1 MLLNSWHE
9 EDNFIGRDFILNDF
23 LRFFLLFG
31 PTGHV
36 SIDAREP
43 LTTRARR
50 GSSEYRLGIGEDLRT
65 QVFEALRLTIDGFL
79 HHEANGLTTDALDH
93 CRQEGFVF
101 LYRLL
106 FVLYAEDRG
115 LLPFRSNR
123 VYTENRSL
131 GRLRD
136 DVGSRLNRVLLRN
149 GEDYSHGSTSLWQD
163 LRTLFDLVDGGGGRY
178 DVTAYNGGLFDER
191 QHPFLAENAISDWY
205 VARIVDQLSRAEDPL
220 HPGQGAFRVDYR
232 DLRIQH
238 LGSIYEGLLEVRPRV
253 SQVAVE
259 NPLTGAAIE
268 PGHVYLESSKEHRTG
283 RERQRQDRRTTGSF
297 YTPDHIVDCIVERT
311 LGAQC
316 ENINDK
322 LLLEKDGLQA
332 IRTESG
338 DDPALDAELLS
349 LESDFDNRV
358 LRLRVV
364 DPAMGSGHFLLS
376 ACKYLAEEIA
386 TNPYTGHPDVDSL
399 GDESTLLYWKR
410 RVVEHCLYGVDQNP
424 LAVELAKLAL
434 WLETAARN
442 QSLTF
447 LDHHLRVGNSL
458 VGTSVD
464 ELRSLPGAPLIR
476 DTVHEDVRSELPSFL
491 EPLQEI
497 AEIPSDNPRQ
507 VKRKEYLLR
516 VAKNR
521 VKPFLSLA
529 HIWCSS
535 FYLDN
540 APTDEQ
546 YSEVVSVLRRPGVL
560 ARLIPRREWL
570 AAALECAEHEENQF
584 FHWEFEFPEVYFSQ
598 AGRRGDPGFD
608 AVIGNPPYDVLSEL
622 ETGRDLQ
629 AFKAFIKGH
638 EAYTPTE
645 RGKNNLYKLFICRAI
660 ELLAPE
666 GSVGFI
672 VPMPLMGD
680 DQAAGVRSVLFRD
693 TTLTSL
699 EVFPQKDDPNR
710 RVFPEAKLSTVVF
723 TATRTD
729 GEEDRA
735 ARFRLR
741 VHPANVIG
749 SASPSLM
756 LSTREIELYDPE
768 NRAIV
773 SCSQDDWNIASRMNA
788 DSNIGRLGDYCSS
801 YQGEVNETNERCRG
815 ALLDDSD
822 IGPLILR
829 GANITLYA
837 VREASQGE
845 PFFLNVER
853 FLKEKRET
861 TKAYHFRHRR
871 VGFQRSSPQNNFR
884 RIIAAP
890 IDRGQFCFDTVSY
903 VTEISTQL
911 PLAFLLGLLNSK
923 LLDWHFR
930 LGSSNSK
937 VNEYQF
943 KNLPCPVFEQR
954 RHPEDRPLAVNALME
969 VRRGRPDLAVE
980 SVAPLLTR
988 RPFPLLLRQMVI
1000 DAVGEIETIE
1010 RDRGPMKRR
1019 DRSKLS
1025 PTGQPFQDFIDRLLF
1040 RMAGLSDAEAV
1051 GVERRLAAWL

>member
-1 MLLNSWHE
+1 M
-9 EDNFIGRDFILNDF
+9 
-23 LRFFLLFG
+23 
-31 PTGHV
+31 
-36 SIDAREP
+36 
-43 LTTRARR
+43 
-50 GSSEYRLGIGEDLRT
+50 
-65 QVFEALRLTIDGFL
+65 
-79 HHEANGLTTDALDH
+79 
-93 CRQEGFVF
+93 
-101 LYRLL
+101 
-106 FVLYAEDRG
+106 
-115 LLPFRSNR
+115 
-123 VYTENRSL
+123 
-131 GRLRD
+131 
-136 DVGSRLNRVLLRN
+136 
-149 GEDYSHGSTSLWQD
+149 
-163 LRTLFDLVDGGGGRY
+163 
-178 DVTAYNGGLFDER
+178 
-191 QHPFLAENAISDWY
+191 
-205 VARIVDQLSRAEDPL
+205 
-220 HPGQGAFRVDYR
+220 
-232 DLRIQH
+232 
-238 LGSIYEGLLEVRPRV
+238 
-253 SQVAVE
+253 
-259 NPLTGAAIE
+259 
-268 PGHVYLESSKEHRTG
+268 
-283 RERQRQDRRTTGSF
+283 
-297 YTPDHIVDCIVERT
+297 
-311 LGAQC
+311 
-316 ENINDK
+316 
-322 LLLEKDGLQA
+322 
-332 IRTESG
+332 
-338 DDPALDAELLS
+338 
-349 LESDFDNRV
+349 
-358 LRLRVV
+358 
-364 DPAMGSGHFLLS
+364 
-376 ACKYLAEEIA
+376 
-386 TNPYTGHPDVDSL
+386 
-399 GDESTLLYWKR
+399 
-410 RVVEHCLYGVDQNP
+410 
-424 LAVELAKLAL
+424 
-434 WLETAARN
+434 
-442 QSLTF
+442 
-447 LDHHLRVGNSL
+447 
-458 VGTSVD
+458 
-464 ELRSLPGAPLIR
+464 
-476 DTVHEDVRSELPSFL
+476 
-491 EPLQEI
+491 
-497 AEIPSDNPRQ
+497 
-507 VKRKEYLLR
+507 
-516 VAKNR
+516 
-521 VKPFLSLA
+521 
-529 HIWCSS
+529 
-535 FYLDN
+535 
-540 APTDEQ
+540 
-546 YSEVVSVLRRPGVL
+546 
-560 ARLIPRREWL
+560 
-570 AAALECAEHEENQF
+570 ECAEHEENRF

-660 ELLAPE
+660 ELLAPG

-815 ALLDDSD
+815 ALSDDSD

-911 PLAFLLGLLNSK
+911 PLAFLLGLLNS
-923 LLDWHFR
+923 LSFWIGISDSVARTPRSTNTSSRTFR
-930 LGSSNSK
+930 VRSSN
-937 VNEYQF
+937 NGDI
-943 KNLPCPVFEQR
+943 LR
-954 RHPEDRPLAVNALME
+954 TALS
-969 VRRGRPDLAVE
+969 L
-980 SVAPLLTR
+980 
-988 RPFPLLLRQMVI
+988 
-1000 DAVGEIETIE
+1000 
-1010 RDRGPMKRR
+1010 
-1019 DRSKLS
+1019 
-1025 PTGQPFQDFIDRLLF
+1025 
-1040 RMAGLSDAEAV
+1040 
-1051 GVERRLAAWL
+1051 